1 MSFFTVVYGSGGLA
15 MHSSDSVSRQST
27 HPQFI
32 LLNLKQKLIRSSKN
46 KIIQIFFE
54 NFRYN
59 KLIRRLHYLIEVMLT
74 KIKHIKELYFFL
86 I

>member
-1 MSFFTVVYGSGGLA
+1 

-46 KIIQIFFE
+46 KIIQIFFK

-59 KLIRRLHYLIEVMLT
+59 KLIRWLYYLIQVKLT
-74 KIKHIKELYFFL
+74 KIKHIKELYFYF